1 MKHRDVM
8 IDIETLGNTPDATV
22 LTIAGIAF
30 DRMGKYGMVADP
42 TTLDFFYCRVDVES
56 QKRDINEDTVQWLAK
71 QPEEAKAEAFAD
83 DNRLPLAEAMRGLN
97 TWATGADRY
106 WANGAG
112 FDFTILESCNRQ
124 LNIKSPWNFWQVLDA
139 RTIYKMVPDH
149 FIPQNNKHHALWDCL
164 SQIQRLTECFHKLG
178 VYPNK

>member
-1 MKHRDVM
+1 
-8 IDIETLGNTPDATV
+8 
-22 LTIAGIAF
+22 
-30 DRMGKYGMVADP
+30 
-42 TTLDFFYCRVDVES
+42 
-56 QKRDINEDTVQWLAK
+56 
-71 QPEEAKAEAFAD
+71 
-83 DNRLPLAEAMRGLN
+83 MRGIN
-97 TWATGADRY
+97 AWATGADRY

-124 LNIKSPWNFWQVLDA
+124 FNNKSPWHFWQVLDA
-139 RTIYKMVPDH
+139 RTIYKLVPDH

>member
-30 DRMGKYGMVADP
+30 DRMGNYSTIADP
-42 TTLDFFYCRVDVES
+42 TTLDYFYCRVDVES
-56 QKRDINEDTVQWLAK
+56 QKREINEDTVQWWAK
-71 QPEEAKAEAFAD
+71 QPDEAKAEAFAD
-83 DNRLPLAEAMRGLN
+83 TNRLPLADAMRGIN
-97 TWATGADRY
+97 AWATGADRY

-124 LNIKSPWNFWQVLDA
+124 FNNKSPWHFWQVLDA
-139 RTIYKMVPDH
+139 RTIYKLVPDH

>member
-30 DRMGKYGMVADP
+30 DRMGHYGMVADP
-42 TTLDFFYCRVDVES
+42 TTLDFYYARVEIDH
-56 QKRDINEDTVQWLAK
+56 QNRQINEDTVDWWAK
-71 QPEEAKAEAFAD
+71 QPEEAKTEAFHPD
-83 DNRLPLAEAMRGLN
+83 QRIPLDIAMIELN
-97 TWATGADRY
+97 KWASGADRY

-124 LNIKSPWNFWQVLDA
+124 FNNKSPWNFWQVLDA